1 MKDKKKS
8 LKNKNLLK
16 NTKSKKIKAII
27 FDIGGVL
34 QLIKYDETSGKSK
47 KSKSPEKTNYTGV
60 HSYVSKKF
68 GLTIDQY
75 FDSIDWIY
83 LKSFTGELSKDKTIS
98 LMAEHLKTTPEKIK
112 KAYHTAYKKNFKLNK
127 ELLIKAKELKKSGY
141 KIAIL
146 SDIWPLA
153 KDVLVIDEFYKTFDL
168 VVLSCDIKS
177 RKPFQEIFKK
187 TLSKLNIKPSEAVFI
202 DNQTWNTKTSQK
214 LGISSI
220 LFKNNKQAIKEL
232 NEFLNEK

>member
-1 MKDKKKS
+1 MKFKKKS
-8 LKNKNLLK
+8 LKNKNPIK
-16 NTKSKKIKAII
+16 KKKIKAII

-34 QLIKYDETSGKSK
+34 QLINNSETSEKS
-47 KSKSPEKTNYTGV
+47 EKNYTGV
-60 HSYVSKKF
+60 HSYVSEKF

-83 LKSFTGELSKDKTIS
+83 LKSFTGELSKNKTIN

-112 KAYHTAYKKNFKLNK
+112 KTYYTAYKKNFKLNK

-141 KIAIL
+141 KTVIL

-168 VVLSCDIKS
+168 IVLSCDIKL
-177 RKPFQEIFKK
+177 RKPFPEIFKT
-187 TLSKLNIKPSEAVFI
+187 TLSKLNIKNSEAVFI
-202 DNQTWNTKTSQK
+202 DNQPWNTKTSQK
-214 LGISSI
+214 LGINTI
-220 LFKNNKQAIKEL
+220 LFKNNKHEIKEL
-232 NEFLNEK
+232 NNKLKI